1 MEGYGL
7 LQFFT
12 KEKLDAHPARRNAL
26 EKGNGGGRDGSSR
39 QGAISQPSRP
49 GRVDRRAGYAVRIKS
64 RPCGSSGTMMVK
76 PCAEST
82 AVPAFRKRNDWPSGS
97 LRFIEAQNV
106 PLRGGCHDHSQ
117 GVQRQIQF
125 NLAHHAFPV
134 RGCRVFVRAHRNFP
148 EILCNVPPFQGCNMD
163 IVAFEDLQRN
173 AIFSLDMLEMRLS
186 APG

>member
-1 MEGYGL
+1 M
-7 LQFFT
+7 
-12 KEKLDAHPARRNAL
+12 R
-26 EKGNGGGRDGSSR
+26 
-39 QGAISQPSRP
+39 RP
-49 GRVDRRAGYAVRIKS
+49 GTNGDDNRVCCSRR
-64 RPCGSSGTMMVK
+64 PLDSGVTRDALFGFVGGVTPGRGQNAPRALLRAPESQSPHRAPLHK
-76 PCAEST
+76 RRFAEST
-82 AVPAFRKRNDWPSGS
+82 GVPAFRKRNDWPSGS